1 MGTASWAK
9 NISSINV
16 HISIVLTG
24 GGGWAEWNH
33 HTSLP
38 LNKTAW
44 ERSGLSHIHTH
55 TLYSRHAFRPRLRP
69 SVSAHH
75 PSNTTQISCNPFPS
89 SAGLYSIRR
98 SLPWGLHHFITLRL
112 MRRDLTSQPPT
123 LDNTRTCQLL
133 TQPWKVPA
141 ACGWITRKWA
151 KERGFWAE
159 SDQKTSKDPLQTPS
173 VWDHGGGGARVY
185 VRLTCDSSQI
195 HSVGTALGWHL
206 VVAQE
211 GQRPTRETHKRGHPI
226 KSHDRFGGRL
236 FLAVREDHNN
246 SWGKTQHLI
255 CICYGFLNT
264 AGFLKIGAWKV

>member
-1 MGTASWAK
+1 MRKVRS
-9 NISSINV
+9 
-16 HISIVLTG
+16 LT
-24 GGGWAEWNH
+24 
-33 HTSLP
+33 HT
-38 LNKTAW
+38 
-44 ERSGLSHIHTH
+44 HTH

-98 SLPWGLHHFITLRL
+98 SLPWGLHHFITPRL

-173 VWDHGGGGARVY
+173 VWDHGGGGHVY
-185 VRLTCDSSQI
+185 MSGLHVIAVRFT
-195 HSVGTALGWHL
+195 VL
-206 VVAQE
+206 VQLWVDTWWLH
-211 GQRPTRETHKRGHPI
+211 RKVRG
-226 KSHDRFGGRL
+226 RRGRL
-236 FLAVREDHNN
+236 IR
-246 SWGKTQHLI
+246 
-255 CICYGFLNT
+255 
-264 AGFLKIGAWKV
+264 GATP